1 MALLLRHCSPYTFYF
16 AIQCYCLRCCLLTS
30 EVISRTCWVSSQTA
44 FAWWV
49 AERSRYIRAYHTFL
63 FRSWENEAYTCAG
76 RVSLLSET
84 TLDVSEREFGGR
96 TRRRNNGSPMLLFE
110 QILLRLGKVT
120 KTWIEWV
127 VFVSFQAKR
136 TDGSNEAG
144 IIPSQICEERLVKG
158 DTPAQCI
165 FIRWLDPV
173 ICRHTVNPLLSP
185 PPGGGLICFKPIE
198 GGGSL
203 NFSKLQLIRA
213 KIVLNCVTSFLINVF
228 SSYGILGEGHLW
240 KRSGHAAGFVSN
252 FQLLYTLAQFNEL
265 LLGYV

>member
-1 MALLLRHCSPYTFYF
+1 MVQPQDQTCDILFCYPMLLFTLLFANFWSHFAYVLGQFPNCFRLMSGWKIEVYTN
-16 AIQCYCLRCCLLTS
+16 I
-30 EVISRTCWVSSQTA
+30 
-44 FAWWV
+44 
-49 AERSRYIRAYHTFL
+49 
-63 FRSWENEAYTCAG
+63 WENEAYTCAG

-96 TRRRNNGSPMLLFE
+96 TRRRNDGSPMLLFE

-173 ICRHTVNPLLSP
+173 ICRHTVNPLFSP
-185 PPGGGLICFKPIE
+185 PPGG
-198 GGGSL
+198 
-203 NFSKLQLIRA
+203 A
-213 KIVLNCVTSFLINVF
+213 
-228 SSYGILGEGHLW
+228 Y
-240 KRSGHAAGFVSN
+240 
-252 FQLLYTLAQFNEL
+252 LL
-265 LLGYV
+265 